1 MKTNISFRESDVRHN
16 ECNTAMQHTV
26 IVSKRLIPSHSQL
39 TDAREVSHY
48 WSSLMSLWGV
58 KGRRA
63 ASSSFFPGCN
73 PRSLSKTLASRLRT
87 RQYHICLKSDGVRYV
102 LFLTTRMGQP
112 EQGVALMIDRSRHM
126 YEVEV
131 AAPEEHFLR
140 GTVLEGELVWKQPD
154 EQTMIYYVF
163 DTVVD
168 RGTRLLA
175 SPFEERLATA
185 TALTRFSS
193 ELRNESEARILET
206 QSVVMFQFDPHVE
219 MKPKTFVDRMHATRL
234 WNERNDSE
242 HRVDGIILQ
251 ALDAPYTMGTAEDD
265 SVFKWKEHS
274 TVDLCGLPPHNVHAA
289 DAPLPTRLCDRD
301 VVFET
306 SRIAATSE
314 KDVIEYHV
322 NVTEGEGRL
331 LPVRMRPDKTS
342 ANGLRV
348 ITATV
353 EDVIHAITPEE
364 LAAV

>member
-1 MKTNISFRESDVRHN
+1 M
-16 ECNTAMQHTV
+16 MQQHTA

-39 TDAREVSHY
+39 VDAREVNHY
-48 WSSLMSLWGV
+48 WSSLMTLWGV

-73 PRSLSKTLASRLRT
+73 PRSLSKTLAPRLRT

-112 EQGVALMIDRSRHM
+112 DQGVALMIDRSRHM

-168 RGTRLLA
+168 RGTRLLTL
-175 SPFEERLATA
+175 PFEERLATA

-193 ELRNESEARILET
+193 ELRNESETRILET
-206 QSVVMFQFDPHVE
+206 QSVVLSQFDPHVE

-274 TVDLCGLPPHNVHAA
+274 TVDLRGVPPHNVHAA
-289 DAPLPTRLCDRD
+289 EAPLPARLCDRD

-306 SRIAATSE
+306 SRVAATSE
-314 KDVIEYHV
+314 KDVVEYHV
-322 NVTEGEGRL
+322 DVTEREVRL
-331 LPVRMRPDKTS
+331 LPVRTRPDKTS

>member
-1 MKTNISFRESDVRHN
+1 MHH
-16 ECNTAMQHTV
+16 TA
-26 IVSKRLIPSHSQL
+26 IVSKRLVPSHSHL
-39 TDAREVSHY
+39 TDAREVNHY

-58 KGRRA
+58 RGRRA
-63 ASSSFFPGCN
+63 ASSTFFPGCN
-73 PRSLSKTLASRLRT
+73 PRSISKTLAPRLHKHR
-87 RQYHICLKSDGVRYV
+87 YHICLKSDGVRYV

-112 EQGVALMIDRSRHM
+112 DQGVALMIDRSRHM

-131 AAPEEHFLR
+131 AAPEEHFLK

-163 DTVVD
+163 DAIVD
-168 RGTRLLA
+168 RGTRLMTK
-175 SPFEERLATA
+175 PFEERLATA
-185 TALTRFSS
+185 TGLTRFSS
-193 ELRNESEARILET
+193 ELRTESESRILET
-206 QSVVMFQFDPHVE
+206 QSVVLSQFDPHVE
-219 MKPKTFVDRMHATRL
+219 MKPKTFVDRMHAMRL

-251 ALDAPYTMGTAEDD
+251 SLDAPYIMGTAEDD

-274 TVDLCGLPPHNVHAA
+274 TVDLRGVPPHVHAA
-289 DAPLPTRLCDRD
+289 EAPLPARLCDRD

-306 SRIAATSE
+306 SRVAATGDQ
-314 KDVIEYHV
+314 DVIEYHV
-322 NVTEGEGRL
+322 DVMDREVRL
-331 LPVRMRPDKTS
+331 LPVRTRPDKTS

>member
-1 MKTNISFRESDVRHN
+1 MIYIVSIYHT
-16 ECNTAMQHTV
+16 MQHTA

-39 TDAREVSHY
+39 SDAREMNHY

-58 KGRRA
+58 RGRRA
-63 ASSSFFPGCN
+63 TSYTFFPGCN
-73 PRSLSKTLASRLRT
+73 PRSISKTLSPRLCTQR
-87 RQYHICLKSDGVRYV
+87 YHICLKSDGVRYV

-112 EQGVALMIDRSRHM
+112 DQGVALMIDRSRHM

-131 AAPEEHFLR
+131 AAPEEHFLK

-163 DTVVD
+163 DAIVD
-168 RGTRLLA
+168 RGTRLMTK
-175 SPFEERLATA
+175 PFEERLATA
-185 TALTRFSS
+185 TALTRFSC
-193 ELRNESEARILET
+193 ELRNESETRILET
-206 QSVVMFQFDPHVE
+206 QSVVLSQFDPQVE
-219 MKPKTFVDRMHATRL
+219 MKPKTFVDRMHAARL

-251 ALDAPYTMGTAEDD
+251 SLDAPYIMGTAEDD

-274 TVDLCGLPPHNVHAA
+274 TVDLRGIPPNVHAA
-289 DAPLPTRLCDRD
+289 EVPLPARLCDRN

-306 SRIAATSE
+306 SRVAATGE
-314 KDVIEYHV
+314 HDVIEYHV
-322 NVTEGEGRL
+322 GVTDHDVRL
-331 LPVRMRPDKTS
+331 LPVRTRPDKTS